1 MEFTKKGGMVLNRL
15 DLVESIDYKGEDMEF
30 YEDLGQYVY
39 EKKNIIFAWDEEPQE
54 DYLEI
59 INGLVDNYY
68 SHLDEIIA
76 FMMPELREMYG
87 EINLDDVQD
96 KLGKPVIDYNL
107 RQLLYLEHTFDYEH
121 IFTIEFADDKFED
134 LKYFSVDG

>member
-1 MEFTKKGGMVLNRL
+1 
-15 DLVESIDYKGEDMEF
+15 
-30 YEDLGQYVY
+30 
-39 EKKNIIFAWDEEPQE
+39 
-54 DYLEI
+54 
-59 INGLVDNYY
+59 
-68 SHLDEIIA
+68 
-76 FMMPELREMYG
+76 MPELREMYG